1 MSKQD
6 AEIEQ
11 KAFSQIPLESMVS
24 VEKNNNLVF
33 LNNVGQNTLQLV
45 QLVLTRRFFDKK
57 TQSKAEASQMKLF
70 LRSDIFSSTET
81 EVPALTWS
89 K

>member
-11 KAFSQIPLESMVS
+11 KALSQIPLESMVS

-57 TQSKAEASQMKLF
+57 TQNKVEAS
-70 LRSDIFSSTET
+70 R
-81 EVPALTWS
+81 
-89 K
+89 